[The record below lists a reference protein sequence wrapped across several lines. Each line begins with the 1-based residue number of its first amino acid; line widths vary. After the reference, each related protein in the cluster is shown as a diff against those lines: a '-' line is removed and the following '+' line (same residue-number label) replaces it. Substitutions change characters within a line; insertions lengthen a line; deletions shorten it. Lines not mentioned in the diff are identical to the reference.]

1 MRISMLAVAVGL
13 GCLSLGCFAVPVAA
27 QTVIN
32 VEGQTSAAPAAPEP
46 DKAPPQQ
53 QSPAQESAPPIPPGR
68 FAFTRVGDGFLRLDT
83 DSGQVAYCNA
93 QGRGWTCQATS
104 ESQPGPEKDVA
115 KLQDDVNALKALK
128 DDIAGLRSGIAE
140 VKNLEAEIARL
151 QDEVASLK
159 KDLVALK
166 EPPPPRPPADL
177 APADKSDGRP
187 IKLATREDMA
197 RARAF
202 IEDTWRRLVEMINTV
217 QKDMMRKG

>member
-1 MRISMLAVAVGL
+1 MRISMLAVAFGL
-13 GCLSLGCFAVPVAA
+13 CCFGCFAVPVAA

-32 VEGQTSAAPAAPEP
+32 VEGQNSVAPAAPEQGTT
-46 DKAPPQQ
+46 PPQQ
-53 QSPAQESAPPIPPGR
+53 QPPAQESAPPIPPGR

-83 DSGQVAYCNA
+83 DSGQVAYCSA

-128 DDIAGLRSGIAE
+128 DDIAGLQSGIAA
-140 VKNLEAEIARL
+140 VKNLQAEIVRL

-159 KDLVALK
+159 KDIVALK

-177 APADKSDGRP
+177 AAADKSDERT
-187 IKLATREDMA
+187 IKLPTREDMV

>member
-1 MRISMLAVAVGL
+1 MRISMLAVAFGL
-13 GCLSLGCFAVPVAA
+13 GCYAVPVAA

-32 VEGQTSAAPAAPEP
+32 VEGQTSVAPAAPEP

-53 QSPAQESAPPIPPGR
+53 QPPAQESAPPIPPGR

-83 DSGQVAYCNA
+83 DSGQVAYCSA

-104 ESQPGPEKDVA
+104 ESQPALEKDLA
-115 KLQDDVNALKALK
+115 KLQDDVTALKALK
-128 DDIAGLRSGIAE
+128 DDIAGLQSGIAA
-140 VKNLEAEIARL
+140 VKNLQAEIARL

-159 KDLVALK
+159 KDIVALK

-177 APADKSDGRP
+177 APAEKSDERT
-187 IKLATREDMA
+187 IKLPTREDMA